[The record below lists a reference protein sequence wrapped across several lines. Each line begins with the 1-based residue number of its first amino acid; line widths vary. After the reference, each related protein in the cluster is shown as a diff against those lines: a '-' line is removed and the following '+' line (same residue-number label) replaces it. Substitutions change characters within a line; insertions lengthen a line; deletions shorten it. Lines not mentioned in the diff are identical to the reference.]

1 MITRSVVTWRRSK
14 LALIALVAIYGTLAP
29 VGNSTTMAADA
40 PASTAASVTPP
51 SLKPVGAMAAF
62 VLKANAE
69 AVPEVSFIDGQGQP
83 RTLKDFRGKVVLLNL
98 WATWCAPC
106 RKEMP
111 DLDKLQ
117 AELGSPS
124 FEVVA
129 LSVDRSGPEG
139 ARKFLDSIGTKQLAL
154 YADPTA
160 RMASTL
166 KAIGMP
172 TTLLIDRDGRELG
185 RLTGPADWHSE
196 DAKALMRAAIGAK

>member
-1 MITRSVVTWRRSK
+1 MRKVHTASSFAHHRSLYTS
-14 LALIALVAIYGTLAP
+14 LFGGLILLAIYVASPFGNGTAK
-29 VGNSTTMAADA
+29 AAETD
-40 PASTAASVTPP
+40 VI
-51 SLKPVGAMAAF
+51 KPLGAMAAF
-62 VLKANAE
+62 VMKQVPT
-69 AVPEVSFIDGQGQP
+69 AVPEINFIAANGEK
-83 RTLKDFRGKVVLLNL
+83 RTMQDFKGKVVLLNL

-129 LSVDRSGPEG
+129 VSVDRSGPDG
-139 ARKFLDSIGTKQLAL
+139 ARKFLDSIGIKRLAL

-160 RMASTL
+160 KLASSL

-172 TTLLIDRDGRELG
+172 TTLLIDADGRELG
-185 RLTGPADWHSE
+185 RLTGPADWGGD
-196 DAKALMRAAIGAK
+196 DAKSLIKAAAGRS